1 MEPNTSFLPLLLVL
15 LLAFIIPPLLSRAR
29 WLPSVVGQI
38 IAGLIVGRSGFKLIQ
53 SDFTLEF
60 LAEVGLAFLMFLSGL
75 EIDFTMLFAAGEK
88 GRKRFLPLTIGF
100 VSFGATLAL
109 ALVLSFSVTGRGG
122 WAGDPWMLAL
132 ILSTTSLGVVLP
144 VLKERNLCS
153 GAFGQTVLLAALLA
167 DFLTMFFITIY
178 VAIRST
184 GLSLNILVVGV
195 LFVAALIAYRI
206 GQAQMRVLRKAH
218 FLEDISA
225 APSPQTKVHGA
236 IALLVGFVILTQFL
250 GTEMILGAFLAGAV
264 LSLLNP
270 TGYEPVRHR
279 LEGIGFGFFVPVFF
293 IAVGIRFDLV
303 ALVRNPRALL
313 FAVIFLVAAFAIK
326 IVPGLLFRLL
336 FSWKETFAA
345 GFLLSARLSLI
356 IAAAGIGLRLNAIDE
371 TAHGAFILIA
381 AASSTIAPMAF
392 NGVLPHRRRRKED
405 RVCIVGVSSLGLNAA
420 RELKSHDEKVLFL
433 ESDRQQARSPKEA
446 GFEVVVSGDPL
457 AELGKL
463 DRETT
468 KAVLVLSSDDAK
480 NLEIGRR
487 ASSLGFKRVIALAN
501 RPSQRHDTLRP
512 DVLTFSPSLYQT
524 TLLAVMVSNPDL
536 FALLTSPKEGQLARE
551 IHVYN
556 PTVAGHRL
564 RELRLGG
571 DVLVLNIHRENQAL
585 IPSGNTRVEMG
596 DILTVVGER
605 EKLREIADWIEW
617 R

>member
-1 MEPNTSFLPLLLVL
+1 MEPSTTFLPLLLVL
-15 LLAFIIPPLLSRAR
+15 LLAFIIPPLIARAR

-53 SDFTLEF
+53 ADVTLEF

-75 EIDFTMLFAAGEK
+75 EIDFTMLFPAQGK
-88 GRKRFLPLTIGF
+88 SRKKFLPLAVGIA
-100 VSFGATLAL
+100 SFGVTLVLAL
-109 ALVLSFSVTGRGG
+109 ALSFFVTQRG
-122 WAGDPWMLAL
+122 WSGDPWMLAL

-144 VLKERNLCS
+144 VLKERNLSS
-153 GAFGQTVLLAALLA
+153 GAFGQNVLLGALLA

-178 VAIRST
+178 VAVRST

-195 LFVAALIAYRI
+195 LFVAALLVYRL
-206 GQAQMRVLRKAH
+206 GLVRMRLLRKSH

-225 APSPQTKVHGA
+225 SPSPQTKVHGA
-236 IALLVGFVILTQFL
+236 VALLVGFVILTQFL

-303 ALVRNPRALL
+303 ALVRDPKALL
-313 FAVIFLVAAFAIK
+313 FAGIFLAAAFAIK
-326 IVPGLLFRLL
+326 IFPSLLYRFL
-336 FSWKETFAA
+336 FGWKETFAA

-356 IAAAGIGLRLNAIDE
+356 IAAAGIGLRLGAIDE

-392 NGVLPHRRRRKED
+392 NAVLPHRRRRKED
-405 RVCIVGVSSLGLNAA
+405 RICILGISSLGLNAA
-420 RELKSHDEKVLFL
+420 RELKDHDEKVLFI
-433 ESDRQQARSPKEA
+433 ESDRQQARSAKES
-446 GFEVVVSGDPL
+446 GFEVVVADDPL
-457 AELGKL
+457 AELEKL

-468 KAVLVLSSDDAK
+468 KAVLVLSSDDAR
-480 NLEIGRR
+480 NLEIGRK
-487 ASSLGFKRVIALAN
+487 ASALGFKRVIALAN
-501 RPSQRHDTLRP
+501 RPNKRHDTQKP

-536 FALLTSPKEGQLARE
+536 FSLLTSPKEGQLARE
-551 IHVYN
+551 IHVNN

-564 RELRLGG
+564 RELRFGG
-571 DVLVLNIHRENQAL
+571 NVLVLNIHREDQAL
-585 IPSGNTRVEMG
+585 IPSGNTRIEMG
-596 DILTVVGER
+596 DVLTVVGER
-605 EKLREIADWIEW
+605 KALREIADWLEW